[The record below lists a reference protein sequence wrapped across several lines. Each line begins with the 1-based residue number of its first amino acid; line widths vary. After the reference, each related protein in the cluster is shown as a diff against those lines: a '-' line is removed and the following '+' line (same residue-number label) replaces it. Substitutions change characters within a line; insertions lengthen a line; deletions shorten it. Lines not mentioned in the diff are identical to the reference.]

1 MNEYKVTPVNILK
14 QIINLQ
20 NQKEI
25 TEMSNKVATCSIGIL
40 CKSQILTYNTIL
52 IHTQDYSLYIL
63 LLLQVSLYLSQQF
76 LLIIQIPQH

>member
-1 MNEYKVTPVNILK
+1 MLAYFTTTCLFYHFRYQAKENTSNIHSVSAMNEYKVTPVNILK

-40 CKSQILTYNTIL
+40 CKSQI
-52 IHTQDYSLYIL
+52 
-63 LLLQVSLYLSQQF
+63 
-76 LLIIQIPQH
+76 

>member
-40 CKSQILTYNTIL
+40 CKSQILTHN
-52 IHTQDYSLYIL
+52 QDCSLHIL